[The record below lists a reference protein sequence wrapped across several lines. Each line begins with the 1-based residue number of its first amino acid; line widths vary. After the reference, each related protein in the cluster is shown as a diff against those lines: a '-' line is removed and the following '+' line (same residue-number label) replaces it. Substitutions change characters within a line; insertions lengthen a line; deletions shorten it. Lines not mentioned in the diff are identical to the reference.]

1 MGLSFDIPGGK
12 NTGKVKSTNPS
23 GTVRPLPKDHKFKP
37 GSILVPHVRLS
48 KLGYKGVKRG

>member
-1 MGLSFDIPGGK
+1 MAGLSFNIPGGGSK
-12 NTGKVKSTNPS
+12 GKPKLPT
-23 GTVRPLPKDHKFKP
+23 GTVRPLPKGHKWKP